1 VTSEIAK
8 GVMRPRKM
16 GMTKVLVNNLH
27 LMGCTPWLTRPLS
40 YTKCDAKGNMAADL
54 HNNQLKNKLADVA
67 RSVYGG
73 IDLNKAA
80 SSTRRIPPKVSDA
93 V

>member
-8 GVMRPRKM
+8 GVMRLRKM
-16 GMTKVLVNNLH
+16 GMTKVLVNNLQPI
-27 LMGCTPWLTRPLS
+27 GCLPWVTRHVK

-67 RSVYGG
+67 RSVNV
-73 IDLNKAA
+73 IDLNKAF
-80 SSTRRIPPKVSDA
+80 SSIVNPSDTSKSK
-93 V
+93 

>member
-8 GVMRPRKM
+8 GVMRLRKM
-16 GMTKVLVNNLH
+16 GMTKVLVNNLQPI
-27 LMGCTPWLTRPLS
+27 GCLPWVTRHVK

-67 RSVYGG
+67 RSVYV
-73 IDLNKAA
+73 IDLNKAF
-80 SSTRRIPPKVSDA
+80 SSIVNPSDPSKSK
-93 V
+93 

>member
-8 GVMRPRKM
+8 GVMRLRKM
-16 GMTKVLVNNLH
+16 GMTKVLVNNLQPI
-27 LMGCTPWLTRPLS
+27 GCLPWVTRHVK

-67 RSVYGG
+67 RSVNV
-73 IDLNKAA
+73 IDLNKAF
-80 SSTRRIPPKVSDA
+80 SSIVNPSDPSKSK
-93 V
+93 

>member
-8 GVMRPRKM
+8 GVMRLRKM
-16 GMTKVLVNNLH
+16 GMTKVLVNNLQPI
-27 LMGCTPWLTRPLS
+27 GCLPWVTRHVK